1 MPSRVSVRFILA
13 SAALCTIAANSA
25 LSQNQRKPLTL
36 VTWFGPGSITV
47 PNDPDWKTE
56 LLTAYDNGK
65 RPVVQLSNSR
75 TLISV
80 SYILFENLSGQP
92 NAHGCRNDAIN
103 PILQN
108 EGSAISQ
115 RQDGESK
122 DSAGNPIATT
132 SYMTAIGSTK
142 AKQHSLFAFAGD
154 AKICAEIHA
163 STIAGTPDEDS
174 NLKAVINGFTP
185 NLTYQPN
192 AMDYFVIASLLF
204 KHSPELAAPYYK
216 SSLDHLPIGPETL
229 TPRRVITD
237 QLVMSLGM
245 SGDLK
250 GSRAIAEHAIE
261 SDPDY
266 PLNYYN
272 LACADAEKVDANNA
286 RVHLQ
291 QAFDRKAN
299 TIPGEHLPDPTQD
312 DSFIK
317 LKKNKDF
324 WVFVQTLR

>member
-1 MPSRVSVRFILA
+1 
-13 SAALCTIAANSA
+13 
-25 LSQNQRKPLTL
+25 
-36 VTWFGPGSITV
+36 
-47 PNDPDWKTE
+47 
-56 LLTAYDNGK
+56 
-65 RPVVQLSNSR
+65 
-75 TLISV
+75 
-80 SYILFENLSGQP
+80 
-92 NAHGCRNDAIN
+92 
-103 PILQN
+103 
-108 EGSAISQ
+108 
-115 RQDGESK
+115 
-122 DSAGNPIATT
+122 
-132 SYMTAIGSTK
+132 MTAIGSTK

-250 GSRAIAEHAIE
+250 GNRAM
-261 SDPDY
+261 PLQNT
-266 PLNYYN
+266 PLNP
-272 LACADAEKVDANNA
+272 
-286 RVHLQ
+286 
-291 QAFDRKAN
+291 
-299 TIPGEHLPDPTQD
+299 IPITLSTTTTSPVPM
-312 DSFIK
+312 
-317 LKKNKDF
+317 LKKSTPTTPESISNKLLIAR
-324 WVFVQTLR
+324 QTPFPANIFPTHPG